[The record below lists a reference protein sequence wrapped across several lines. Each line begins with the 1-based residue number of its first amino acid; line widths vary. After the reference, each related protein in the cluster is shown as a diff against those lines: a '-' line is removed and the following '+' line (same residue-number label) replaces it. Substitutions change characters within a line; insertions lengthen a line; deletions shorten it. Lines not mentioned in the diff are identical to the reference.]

1 MFFSGKVKEM
11 LRAHDYDEVKF
22 FENLKNAMLSKE
34 MNNIPILNVIET
46 TETGTILT
54 LEICLNLEFLFV
66 NLSQ

>member
-54 LEICLNLEFLFV
+54 LEI
-66 NLSQ
+66 

>member
-1 MFFSGKVKEM
+1 M

-54 LEICLNLEFLFV
+54 LEICLNLRGFFNCVLY
-66 NLSQ
+66 